1 MTPRMMLK
9 TYNGICLVNTELG
22 VQDMRKP
29 GILIKNAEMSQE
41 QREMLADLLDN
52 MSESNIFRAM
62 EYILGDNFLKFL
74 DAFQGDR
81 IEFPTIEE
89 IERRIER
96 VKIYSDWKRMKNE
109 KAVAVKWK
117 RNLAWIERV
126 LSDTAQELED
136 SESEHL

>member
-1 MTPRMMLK
+1 MRPRMMLK
-9 TYNGICLVNTELG
+9 TYNGICLVRMELG